1 MTRVA
6 VYAVP
11 GIGSDDAAGI
21 LLRERAEAWLGRSV
35 VGGSAAPAPEAPAG
49 WTRAEVDALTVDA
62 RRYGF
67 HGTLKPP
74 FRLADGRDLDELDA
88 AVARFAA
95 ERERITV
102 PGLRVTPLGDFLA
115 LVPTRHAP
123 ELHALAEDVVTRLDV
138 FRAPPTD
145 AETARRDPAS
155 LTPRQRELL
164 AAWGYPH
171 VLDGFRF
178 HLTLTDRIPAA
189 ERPRAEAAL
198 AAWFAGCTDRPLAVD
213 ALAVLIEDAP
223 GSPFRLHAVHP
234 LRDLPTPHAPGA
246 ALDGT
251 SPALPLPHIP
261 GAALDGTSPDLPL
274 PHIPGAAPAPDPEGT
289 R

>member
-6 VYAVP
+6 IYAAP

-35 VGGSAAPAPEAPAG
+35 VDGSTAPAPAAPAG
-49 WTRAEVDALTVDA
+49 WTRDEVDAITVDA

-74 FRLADGRDLDELDA
+74 FRLAPGRGLDELDA
-88 AVARFAA
+88 AVGRFAA
-95 ERERITV
+95 ERDRIAIPELAV
-102 PGLRVTPLGDFLA
+102 RPLGDFLA
-115 LVPTRHAP
+115 LVPMRHVP
-123 ELHALAEDVVTRLDV
+123 GLHALAEDVVTRFDV

-145 AETARRDPAS
+145 AETARRDPAA

-164 AAWGYPH
+164 EAWGYPH

-178 HLTLTDRIPAA
+178 HLTLTDRL
-189 ERPRAEAAL
+189 RGTLLPRAEAAL
-198 AAWFAGCTDRPLAVD
+198 ASWFAGCTGREVAVD
-213 ALAVLIEDAP
+213 ALALFTEAEPGAP
-223 GSPFRLHAVHP
+223 FLLHAVHP
-234 LRDLPTPHAPGA
+234 LRTPLDPRA
-246 ALDGT
+246 AE
-251 SPALPLPHIP
+251 
-261 GAALDGTSPDLPL
+261 
-274 PHIPGAAPAPDPEGT
+274 APDPEGS

>member
-11 GIGSDDAAGI
+11 GIGSDDPAGI

-35 VGGSAAPAPEAPAG
+35 VGGSAAPAPAAPAG
-49 WTRAEVDALTVDA
+49 WTRDEVDAITVDA

-74 FRLADGRDLDELDA
+74 FRLADGHDLDGLDE

-95 ERERITV
+95 DRDRVVV
-102 PGLRVTPLGDFLA
+102 PALRVQPLGGFLA
-115 LVPTRHAP
+115 LVPTRRSPA
-123 ELHALAEDVVTRLDV
+123 LHALAADVVTGLDA
-138 FRAPPTD
+138 FRAPPTE

-155 LTPRQRELL
+155 LSPRQRELL

-171 VLDGFRF
+171 VLDRFRF
-178 HLTLTDRIPAA
+178 HLTLTDRIPTAA
-189 ERPRAEAAL
+189 LPRAEAAL
-198 AAWFAGCTDRPLAVD
+198 AAWFADCTDRPVAVD
-213 ALAVLIEDAP
+213 ALALLVEDAP
-223 GSPFRLHAVHP
+223 GAPFRLRSVHP
-234 LRDLPTPHAPGA
+234 LRAP
-246 ALDGT
+246 LDPRDP
-251 SPALPLPHIP
+251 SDPLDPR
-261 GAALDGTSPDLPL
+261 AT
-274 PHIPGAAPAPDPEGT
+274 PAPDPEGT

>member
-11 GIGSDDAAGI
+11 GIGSDDAAAI
-21 LLRERAEAWLGRSV
+21 RLRERAEAWLGRSV
-35 VGGSAAPAPEAPAG
+35 VGGSPAPAPEAPAG
-49 WTRAEVDALTVDA
+49 WTRAEVDAITVDA

-88 AVARFAA
+88 AVGELAAARD
-95 ERERITV
+95 RV
-102 PGLRVTPLGDFLA
+102 VLPGLRVASLGGFLA
-115 LVPTRHAP
+115 LVPTGPVP
-123 ELHALAEDVVTRLDV
+123 ELDALAADVVTGLDV

-178 HLTLTDRIPAA
+178 HLTLTDRIPPA
-189 ERPRAEAAL
+189 ERPRVEAAL
-198 AAWFAGCTDRPLAVD
+198 AVWFAGCTERPVAVD

-223 GSPFRLHAVHP
+223 GAPFRLHAVHP
-234 LRDLPTPHAPGA
+234 LRTPLDPRA
-246 ALDGT
+246 ASHGTPLD
-251 SPALPLPHIP
+251 PR
-261 GAALDGTSPDLPL
+261 
-274 PHIPGAAPAPDPEGT
+274 AAPAPDPEGT

>member
-11 GIGSDDAAGI
+11 GIGSDDAAAI
-21 LLRERAEAWLGRSV
+21 RLRERAEAWLGRSV
-35 VGGSAAPAPEAPAG
+35 VVGSPAPAPEAPAG
-49 WTRAEVDALTVDA
+49 WTRAEVDAITADA

-95 ERERITV
+95 ERDRIRV

-115 LVPTRHAP
+115 LVPTRHVP
-123 ELHALAEDVVTRLDV
+123 DLHALAEDVVTRFDV

-189 ERPRAEAAL
+189 ERPRVEAAL
-198 AAWFAGCTDRPLAVD
+198 ADWFADGTDRPVAID

-223 GSPFRLHAVHP
+223 GAPFHLHTVHP
-234 LRDLPTPHAPGA
+234 LRTPLDPRA
-246 ALDGT
+246 ASDGT
-251 SPALPLPHIP
+251 PPP
-261 GAALDGTSPDLPL
+261 
-274 PHIPGAAPAPDPEGT
+274 PGAAPAPDPEGT